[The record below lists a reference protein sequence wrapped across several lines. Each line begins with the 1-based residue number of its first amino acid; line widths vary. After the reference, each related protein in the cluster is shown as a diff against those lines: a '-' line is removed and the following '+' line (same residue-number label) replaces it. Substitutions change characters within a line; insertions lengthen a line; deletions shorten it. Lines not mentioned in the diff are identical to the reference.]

1 MSINDVAVADVEA
14 NTAVMDSGENAASKP
29 KRRTFSAEYKLAIL
43 DAYDQ
48 LDEQG
53 AKGALLRREGLYGSQ
68 ILEWRKARDAGALN
82 GLVRQ
87 GRKPAKSK
95 EELEAEK
102 WKARALRAEGK
113 LEKTEAALEALGK
126 LHALL
131 ENISKSADTDTK

>member
-14 NTAVMDSGENAASKP
+14 NTAVMDSGEYAVSKP

-43 DAYDQ
+43 DAYDR

-82 GLVRQ
+82 GLARQ
-87 GRKPAKSK
+87 GRKPAVSK
-95 EELEAEK
+95 DELEAQK

-131 ENISKSADTDTK
+131 EIISESADTKTK

>member
-43 DAYDQ
+43 DAYDR

-82 GLVRQ
+82 GLARQ
-87 GRKPAKSK
+87 GRKPAVSK
-95 EELEAEK
+95 DELEAQK

-131 ENISKSADTDTK
+131 EIISESADTKTK